1 MTDDAPNPR
10 AVIGGN
16 NPSAYDAM
24 ELHVSDLFALV
35 SDTTAGAEVTTD
47 EQDVA
52 LDALMDE
59 MRTARKDADKERAA
73 EKKPH
78 DDAAKEVQAR
88 WKPLLD
94 RCDAGV
100 AEIKKL
106 LTPYREAKQRAKDE
120 AARQARE
127 EAEQRQREAQEALR
141 SSDTLSDRVEA
152 EERLKQAAKLT
163 AVANKI
169 DRSATGLR
177 THWEAEVVDRR
188 AALNFYLKRNPD
200 DFANLI
206 QELADCDAR
215 TNRPAVPGVVYHE
228 RKRAA

>member
-1 MTDDAPNPR
+1 MTISNQPPPYEAFSLH
-10 AVIGGN
+10 IE
-16 NPSAYDAM
+16 
-24 ELHVSDLFALV
+24 ELFQTV
-35 SDTTAGAEVTTD
+35 SDTTDGAEVTTE
-47 EQDVA
+47 EQDAA
-52 LDALMDE
+52 LDSLMDDL
-59 MRTARKDADKERAA
+59 RTARKGADKERAA

-78 DDAAKEVQAR
+78 DDAAKAVQAR

-141 SSDTLSDRVEA
+141 SSDNLAERMEA
-152 EERLKQAAKLT
+152 EERLKQASKLT

-177 THWEAEVVDRR
+177 TRWIAELTDPV
-188 AALNFYLKRNPD
+188 AALRHYRERQPDELKAWLIEQAQRD
-200 DFANLI
+200 AN
-206 QELADCDAR
+206 AGAR
-215 TNRPAVPGVVYHE
+215 TIPGFTVNPE
-228 RKRAA
+228 RKAA

>member
-1 MTDDAPNPR
+1 MT
-10 AVIGGN
+10 ISN
-16 NPSAYDAM
+16 NPPPYEAM
-24 ELHVSDLFALV
+24 SLHIEDLFALV
-35 SDTTAGAEVTTD
+35 SDTTAGAVVATD
-47 EQDVA
+47 EQDAA
-52 LDALMDE
+52 LDSLMDE

-78 DDAAKEVQAR
+78 DDAGKAVQAR

-120 AARQARE
+120 AARKARE

-141 SSDTLSDRVEA
+141 SSDTLADRVEA

-177 THWEAEVVDRR
+177 TTKRVELTDPTAFGRWAWEHRRDAYVAVLTTLAEKERDNLAPIPGIIIHHEKK
-188 AALNFYLKRNPD
+188 AA
-200 DFANLI
+200 
-206 QELADCDAR
+206 
-215 TNRPAVPGVVYHE
+215 
-228 RKRAA
+228 